1 MSERGQTIILLILIM
16 TVSLAIGLSIVQK
29 SLIDVSTST
38 KLEQTSRAF
47 SAAEAG
53 IEKALNNDTDLQN
66 PTFTGIGAQITNIT
80 DSGSLPPIP
89 PPGDK
94 QYALEFPPVSKE
106 EVTQVWLADLDLV
119 GTPFSGVP
127 SNYYIQPT
135 LDVYWGNSTTD
146 KAALELTLIYWD
158 NTNSKYATKK
168 WYLDQPVP
176 RDSSFKQATCG
187 ASGYPVTTGSVTN
200 TYTCK
205 VTLGSS
211 PSDPYNQA
219 LPTTGAMLIRARLL
233 YNNGSQPLAV
243 QATGTCGKDCSLPP
257 QARIITSTGVSGDTQ
272 RKIQVF
278 QRFKEVP
285 PYFDYAIF
293 SIGEISK

>member
-1 MSERGQTIILLILIM
+1 MSERGQTIIILILIM

-80 DSGSLPPIP
+80 DSGLLPPISP
-89 PPGDK
+89 SGDR

-106 EVTQVWLADLDLV
+106 EVTQIWFADLDSTATPLV
-119 GTPFSGVP
+119 E
-127 SNYYIQPT
+127 YYKQST
-135 LDVYWGNSTTD
+135 LDVYWGNSTSD
-146 KAALELTLIYWD
+146 KAAIELTLIYWD
-158 NTNSKYATKK
+158 GTEYKTRK
-168 WYLDQPVP
+168 WYLDHSAASRNPTN
-176 RDSSFKQATCG
+176 SFDTVSCFGG
-187 ASGYPVTTGSVTN
+187 ANEKPGTIQYQCSKRLGDGSGVGNTALPVTAPN
-200 TYTCK
+200 I
-205 VTLGSS
+205 L
-211 PSDPYNQA
+211 
-219 LPTTGAMLIRARLL
+219 MLIRARLL
-233 YNNGSQPLAV
+233 YNNGSQSLAV
-243 QATGTCGKDCSLPP
+243 QATGSCGKDCSLPP
-257 QARIITSTGVSGDTQ
+257 QARIVTSTGVSGDTQ

-285 PYFDYAIF
+285 PYFDYALF